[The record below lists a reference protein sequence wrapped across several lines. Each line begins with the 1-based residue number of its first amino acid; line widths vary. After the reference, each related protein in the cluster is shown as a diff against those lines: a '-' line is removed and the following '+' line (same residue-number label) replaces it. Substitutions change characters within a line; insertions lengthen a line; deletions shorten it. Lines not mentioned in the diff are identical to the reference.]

1 MFEGFLSSV
10 LQYKLTAC
18 VNPGPEPGSQVHHV
32 CFRDEPRQF
41 GANQPWL
48 SSGSDR
54 PMGNYGAHG
63 GFTAIPRTFLA
74 ASHFYTVRCVETC
87 SRSDALSPQHQQR
100 HNQSYICAVIPNR
113 RRKLSMRRREKQR
126 QEAER
131 KKKTVSCSEEK
142 DSDVEKVSLFTQRG
156 GEAEELR
163 LSGHDEDQNQSG
175 DGAEEDSGGNE
186 EEEVSEGGSNDDE
199 DDDNEEE
206 ELEEEEDAYAEE
218 DDDDEGDDDD
228 DEGDAEEE
236 GDDGTELQT
245 EERIRK
251 ELSNMPFEDVIK
263 LQQQVGTKVFN
274 EAAFNNKKCRPVSSK
289 KRLNKNRPMEISSKI
304 PPSFLRQV
312 VPAKKSSRRDPRFD
326 SLSGEYKPEIFE
338 KTYKFINDLKHREKE
353 VIKKQLKQT
362 KTNRKKKE
370 KLEFLLKRLDN
381 QERARLIQEQQR
393 ERELQFKKQ
402 QRERASQGE
411 QPFFLKKSEK
421 KKLQLAEKYQ
431 ELKKSGKLENFLSK
445 KRKRNAGKDRRKLP
459 GKQLHNKKP
468 FSS

>member
-1 MFEGFLSSV
+1 
-10 LQYKLTAC
+10 
-18 VNPGPEPGSQVHHV
+18 
-32 CFRDEPRQF
+32 
-41 GANQPWL
+41 
-48 SSGSDR
+48 
-54 PMGNYGAHG
+54 
-63 GFTAIPRTFLA
+63 
-74 ASHFYTVRCVETC
+74 
-87 SRSDALSPQHQQR
+87 
-100 HNQSYICAVIPNR
+100 
-113 RRKLSMRRREKQR
+113 MRRREKQR

-175 DGAEEDSGGNE
+175 DGAEEDSGGSE

-218 DDDDEGDDDD
+218 DDDDDDD

-312 VPAKKSSRRDPRFD
+312 VPAKKSTRRDPRFD